1 MPEKIINKK
10 NIVFGLDIGTRSI
23 VGSVGYLEDKNK
35 FNVIAHYSKEHE
47 TRAML
52 DGQIHDIAKV
62 SDTINKVRKELEMQ
76 IEMPLKDVCIAAA
89 GRVLKTVT
97 IHVDMDLNQDT
108 PVTSDEIYSLDML
121 GVEKAYEIVREEEKD
136 INFYC
141 VGYTV
146 VKYYLNNFVIS
157 NLEGH
162 KAKRISADVLATFL
176 PDEVVDGLYAAVE
189 GADLNVS
196 NLTLEPIAAINV
208 AIPEKFRL
216 LNIALVDVGAGT
228 SDISI
233 TKDGSIIAYGMI
245 PRAGDELTETVVS
258 RYLVDFAVAEKIK
271 RASLMKRQITF
282 KDIMGLKQK
291 VTPEEVRESYFDTV
305 NSITKEIADKI
316 MELNGGKSVNA
327 VFVVGGG
334 GKVCGFTETLAKH
347 LDIPKERVAL
357 RGEEVL
363 TDINFEQEDVKK
375 DPLLVTPIGICLS
388 YYEHKN
394 NFVFVN
400 VNDERIK
407 LYDNDK
413 LTIVDAALAI
423 GLPNDAFFPK
433 RGEAVEYYL
442 NGEKRM
448 VRGEIGEPAVIMING
463 ETANINSKLT
473 KNDNI
478 TIKESTAGKDAV
490 VFLEFLKEYN
500 EVMHFIVNGQKI
512 QFPKFIRVNGEI
524 QTAGYQIKNGDKVE
538 IFNYYTLDEFLE
550 YMDIEKKSN
559 FIRINNV
566 EARGDEKI
574 FDNFYVDF
582 EKINY
587 RIEEIDEEE
596 AEEANYETIED
607 DITSDNVVDSSIEK
621 KSSLET
627 NIVEENSDI
636 GVDVNTSDNT
646 SNQQSTQ
653 INNQG
658 VMSENE
664 VKDIVIIVNGSPVR
678 LKNKKEYIFVDILDF
693 YPFDTSSLRGK
704 ELVMTI
710 NDEKC
715 EFTSKIKDG
724 DIIGLYWR
732 N

>member
-35 FNVIAHYSKEHE
+35 FNVIAHYAKEHE
-47 TRAML
+47 TRAMI
-52 DGQIHDIAKV
+52 DGQIHDIGKV
-62 SDTINKVRKELEMQ
+62 SETINKVKKELEMQ

-97 IHVDMDLNQDT
+97 IHVDMDINTDL
-108 PVTSDEIYSLDML
+108 PVTDDDIYSLDML

-162 KAKRISADVLATFL
+162 KAKTISADVLATFL

-189 GADLNVS
+189 GAELNVS

-228 SDISI
+228 SDISV

-245 PRAGDELTETVVS
+245 PRAGDELTETIVS

-271 RASLMKRQITF
+271 RASLLKRQITF

-291 VTPEEVRESYFDTV
+291 VTPEEVRDSYFNTV

-316 MELNGGKSVNA
+316 MELNGGKSVSA

-334 GKVCGFTETLAKH
+334 GKVCGFTQTLAKH
-347 LDIPKERVAL
+347 LDIPQERVAL

-363 TDINFEQEDVKK
+363 TDIHFEQEDVKK

-448 VRGEIGEPAVIMING
+448 VRGEMGEPSVILING
-463 ETANINSKLT
+463 ETANINSKIN
-473 KNDNI
+473 KNDSI
-478 TIKESTAGKDAV
+478 IIKESTAGKDAV
-490 VFLEFLKEYN
+490 MFLEFLKEYN
-500 EVMHFIVNGQKI
+500 EVMHFIVNGQKLE
-512 QFPKFIRVNGEI
+512 FPKFIRVNGEI
-524 QTAGYQIKNGDKVE
+524 QTTGYQIKNGDKVE
-538 IFNYYTLDEFLE
+538 IFNHYTLDEFLE
-550 YMDIEKKSN
+550 YMDIDKKSN

-566 EARGDEKI
+566 EAKGDEQI

-587 RIEEIDEEE
+587 VLDE
-596 AEEANYETIED
+596 D
-607 DITSDNVVDSSIEK
+607 
-621 KSSLET
+621 L
-627 NIVEENSDI
+627 EENSDKEDSVQSREPDI
-636 GVDVNTSDNT
+636 EYKEDEKPTLNNSTPDESSDNIVSSQSIVGNYFGGT
-646 SNQQSTQ
+646 ENLKVEDSTVSN
-653 INNQG
+653 I
-658 VMSENE
+658 VPEI
-664 VKDIVIIVNGSPVR
+664 KDIVITVNGSPVR

-693 YPFDTSSLRGK
+693 YPFDTSALGGK
-704 ELVMTI
+704 ELVMTV
-710 NDEKC
+710 NGEKC
-715 EFTSKIKDG
+715 EFTSKIFEG
-724 DIIGLYWR
+724 DAIELYWQK
-732 N
+732 

>member
-35 FNVIAHYSKEHE
+35 FNVIAHYAKEHE
-47 TRAML
+47 TRAMI
-52 DGQIHDIAKV
+52 DGQIHDIGKV
-62 SDTINKVRKELEMQ
+62 SETINKVKKELEMQ

-97 IHVDMDLNQDT
+97 IHVDMEINTDL
-108 PVTSDEIYSLDML
+108 PVTDDDIYSLDML

-162 KAKRISADVLATFL
+162 KAKTISADVLATFL
-176 PDEVVDGLYAAVE
+176 PDEVVEGLYSAVE

-245 PRAGDELTETVVS
+245 PRAGDELTETIVS

-271 RASLMKRQITF
+271 RASLLKRQITF

-291 VTPEEVRESYFDTV
+291 VSPEEVRDSYFSTV

-316 MELNGGKSVNA
+316 MELNGGKSVSA

-334 GKVCGFTETLAKH
+334 GKVCGFTQTLAKH
-347 LDIPKERVAL
+347 LDIPQERVAL

-363 TDINFEQEDVKK
+363 TDIHFEQEDVKK

-448 VRGEIGEPAVIMING
+448 VRGEMGEPSVILING
-463 ETANINSKLT
+463 ETANINSKIN
-473 KNDNI
+473 KNDSI
-478 TIKESTAGKDAV
+478 IIKESTAGKDAV
-490 VFLEFLKEYN
+490 MFLEFLKEYN
-500 EVMHFIVNGQKI
+500 EVMHFIVNGQKLE
-512 QFPKFIRVNGEI
+512 FPKFIRVNGEI
-524 QTAGYQIKNGDKVE
+524 QTTGYQIKNGDKVE
-538 IFNYYTLDEFLE
+538 IFNHYTLDEFLE
-550 YMDIEKKSN
+550 YMDIDKKSN

-566 EARGDEKI
+566 EAKGDEQI

-587 RIEEIDEEE
+587 VLDE
-596 AEEANYETIED
+596 D
-607 DITSDNVVDSSIEK
+607 
-621 KSSLET
+621 L
-627 NIVEENSDI
+627 EENSAKEDSVQSREPDI
-636 GVDVNTSDNT
+636 EYKEDEKPTLNNSTPDEASDNIVSSQSIVGNYFGGT
-646 SNQQSTQ
+646 ENLKVEDSTVSN
-653 INNQG
+653 I
-658 VMSENE
+658 VPEI
-664 VKDIVIIVNGSPVR
+664 KDIVITVNGSPVR

-693 YPFDTSSLRGK
+693 YPFDTSALGGK
-704 ELVMTI
+704 ELVMTV
-710 NDEKC
+710 NGEKC
-715 EFTSKIKDG
+715 EFTSKIFEG
-724 DIIGLYWR
+724 DAIELYWQK
-732 N
+732 